1 MFIDTHCHAGINW
14 FEPIENLIFQM
25 DMNSVEKSVLIQ
37 HKGSSNDYLYQCQ
50 KKYPG
55 KFSVV
60 AAVDWDLPLENQLNE
75 FKLRGVSG
83 VRIYLDYNQIFENKG
98 NDFFENCSKNNLLVS
113 LASDLKTFSSFSF
126 KNLVE
131 RNKETIFIIEHLAG
145 VGSSELENDNLNKKN
160 KFKQVLNLSE
170 NKNLFMKVPGLGEL
184 NERPS
189 LLSNNF
195 PFKNDNSGYIKQTL
209 ESFSSEY
216 LMWGSD
222 YPPVSNREGYKN
234 SFRGVFDLSFL
245 SKKDKENIFENVPKK
260 LFF

>member
-60 AAVDWDLPLENQLNE
+60 AAVDWDLPLEDQLNE

-184 NERPS
+184 NERPN

-245 SKKDKENIFENVPKK
+245 SNKDKENIFENVPKK

>member
-1 MFIDTHCHAGINW
+1 M
-14 FEPIENLIFQM
+14 
-25 DMNSVEKSVLIQ
+25 
-37 HKGSSNDYLYQCQ
+37 
-50 KKYPG
+50 PG
-55 KFSVV
+55 
-60 AAVDWDLPLENQLNE
+60 
-75 FKLRGVSG
+75 
-83 VRIYLDYNQIFENKG
+83 
-98 NDFFENCSKNNLLVS
+98 DFFENCSKNNLLVS

-184 NERPS
+184 NERPN

-245 SKKDKENIFENVPKK
+245 SNKDKENIFENVPKK